1 MTAHPVYDTVK
12 GAAVG
17 TYLQVRTAA
26 APAYLGVG
34 VLQRSRPNARARR
47 GIRLN
52 FADSDHQQQ
61 VIAGSCRP
69 PIAHT
74 HAMPVPVRPIGR
86 TGTEVNA
93 VTTSRKSKPRS
104 QSQKTAVPD
113 NRSQRLNIV
122 LDARAKRTL
131 QRLASCYGVT
141 QRVVLHRLLASAEQS
156 VLNQL
161 LALPN
166 GQDQYYDQQLPAVLD
181 FVTQ

>member
-1 MTAHPVYDTVK
+1 MTTHSVYDTVK

-26 APAYLGVG
+26 ASAYLGVG

-104 QSQKTAVPD
+104 QSQK
-113 NRSQRLNIV
+113 QRL
-122 LDARAKRTL
+122 LTTAHTYTLLRATASL
-131 QRLASCYGVT
+131 TTIRL
-141 QRVVLHRLLASAEQS
+141 
-156 VLNQL
+156 
-161 LALPN
+161 PI
-166 GQDQYYDQQLPAVLD
+166 
-181 FVTQ
+181 F

>member
-1 MTAHPVYDTVK
+1 MTTHSVYDTVK

-26 APAYLGVG
+26 ASAYLGVG

-113 NRSQRLNIV
+113 NRSHFFIV
-122 LDARAKRTL
+122 SPQHAVHTCRSVPSQGIKALL
-131 QRLASCYGVT
+131 Q
-141 QRVVLHRLLASAEQS
+141 
-156 VLNQL
+156 
-161 LALPN
+161 
-166 GQDQYYDQQLPAVLD
+166 
-181 FVTQ
+181 

>member
-1 MTAHPVYDTVK
+1 MTTHSVYDTVK

-26 APAYLGVG
+26 ASAYLGVG

-113 NRSQRLNIV
+113 NRSQTQRRRQNQAQDPFAATCEGLS
-122 LDARAKRTL
+122 RAKPGSIDDLVCLSLGSL
-131 QRLASCYGVT
+131 Q
-141 QRVVLHRLLASAEQS
+141 
-156 VLNQL
+156 
-161 LALPN
+161 
-166 GQDQYYDQQLPAVLD
+166 
-181 FVTQ
+181 

>member
-1 MTAHPVYDTVK
+1 MTTHSVYDTVK

-26 APAYLGVG
+26 ASAYLGVG

-113 NRSQRLNIV
+113 NRSHQANNSHSLRDSAARLSWGFCAIRSLMLWISWTLNW
-122 LDARAKRTL
+122 RA
-131 QRLASCYGVT
+131 Q
-141 QRVVLHRLLASAEQS
+141 
-156 VLNQL
+156 
-161 LALPN
+161 
-166 GQDQYYDQQLPAVLD
+166 
-181 FVTQ
+181 